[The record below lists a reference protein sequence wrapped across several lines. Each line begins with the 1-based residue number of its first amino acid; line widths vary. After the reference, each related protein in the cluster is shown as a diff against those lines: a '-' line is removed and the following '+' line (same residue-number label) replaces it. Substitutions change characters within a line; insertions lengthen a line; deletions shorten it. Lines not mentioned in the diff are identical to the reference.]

1 MLSHQYHVATLVLS
15 GETYEIGNFVSN
27 SESTI
32 TLKNQIDSE
41 ESYMTVA
48 EAKLMVAALET
59 AIDRIE
65 DGTI

>member
-1 MLSHQYHVATLVLS
+1 MPSHQYPVATLTLS
-15 GETYEIGNFVSN
+15 GETHEIGNFVSD

-32 TLKNQIDSE
+32 TLKTLDDSE
-41 ESYMTVA
+41 ESFMTVA